1 VSLFGKSEE
10 KAAQQQA
17 AQMEAER
24 LQSLSAAEMAE
35 AVMPVFGPDGVRP
48 GHELNILQVM
58 SWLMSSHPGGTKYL
72 TQLRNPTREAIQTL
86 ENAGLVIQMGPG
98 GPGARLKATSLGETA
113 LAGGTVGDYLKGPAG
128 T

>member
-10 KAAQQQA
+10 KAAQAEA
-17 AQMEAER
+17 AKAEAER
-24 LQSLSAAEMAE
+24 LLALSAAEMGE
-35 AVMPVFGPDGVRP
+35 AVMPAFGADGARP
-48 GHELNILQVM
+48 GHELNSLQIM

-72 TQLRNPTREAIQTL
+72 TKLRDPTREGIQAL

-113 LAGGTVGDYLKGPAG
+113 LAEGTVGDYLKGPAS